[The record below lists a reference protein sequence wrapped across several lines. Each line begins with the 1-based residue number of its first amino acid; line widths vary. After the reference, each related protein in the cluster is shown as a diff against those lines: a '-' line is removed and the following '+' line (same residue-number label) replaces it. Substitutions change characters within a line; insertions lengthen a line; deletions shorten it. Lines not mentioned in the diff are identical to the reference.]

1 MTIVYFKYRIHLY
14 PNEEECDVRLDS
26 IPIQLIVQV
35 VLILFNAFFAA
46 SEMAVV
52 SLNPALLLRK
62 IDDGDKKA
70 ERLYEM
76 NKEPTGFLS
85 TIQVGITLAGFL
97 GSAFAADGF
106 SGYLVDWI
114 YYDLGITALSL
125 SFLDTLAVIVITIIL
140 SFFTLIFGEL
150 VPKQIA
156 MHYPYE
162 VASFTAG
169 LINILEK
176 VMRPLVWLLSKTTN
190 AVLHIFNID
199 SEKEED
205 DVSEEEIRSMAALG
219 SQKGIIDHDENEW
232 IQNVFKFD
240 DITIKEIMTHRT
252 DVIAIKET
260 DDYDKI
266 KAVIRE
272 HGVSRLPVNNRAEDD
287 VVGVVYARDIFLADK
302 ESFDLKK
309 IMRKPYFVPETL
321 KADCL
326 FDEMRKK
333 KNHFAIVVDEYGGI
347 DGIVTMED
355 LVEAIV
361 GDIYDEYDTS
371 EETDY
376 TKIDDNTYKVNGSM
390 SLDDVYE
397 LTKIRNFKE
406 ESEEYD
412 TISGYVLARLDKIP
426 EDDAKIEIEEDGVKL
441 NVVKIKRHKLEEII
455 IQKTK

>member
-1 MTIVYFKYRIHLY
+1 M
-14 PNEEECDVRLDS
+14 DS

-35 VLILFNAFFAA
+35 VLILLNAFFAA

-52 SLNPALLLRK
+52 SLNPALLSKR
-62 IDDGDKKA
+62 IEDGDKKA
-70 ERLYEM
+70 KRLYDM

-97 GSAFAADGF
+97 GSAFAADSF
-106 SGYLVDWI
+106 SGYLVDWV
-114 YYDLGITALSL
+114 YYDLGFTALSL
-125 SFLDTLAVIVITIIL
+125 SLLDTLAVIVITIIL

-156 MHYPYE
+156 MHHPYE
-162 VASFTAG
+162 VA
-169 LINILEK
+169 NITSGPITFLEK
-176 VMRPLVWLLSKTTN
+176 VMRPIVWLLSKTTN
-190 AVLHIFNID
+190 GVLRLFRID
-199 SEKEED
+199 PDKEDD

-219 SQKGIIDHDENEW
+219 SQKGIIDEDENEW

-252 DVIAIKET
+252 DMIAIKET
-260 DDYDKI
+260 DDYPKI
-266 KAVIRE
+266 KEVIRRY
-272 HGVSRLPVNNRAEDD
+272 GLSRLPVYNKAEDD
-287 VVGVVYARDIFLADK
+287 VVGVVYARDIFLADT
-302 ESFDLKK
+302 EHFDLKK

-321 KADCL
+321 KADYL

-361 GDIYDEYDTS
+361 GDIYDEYDIS
-371 EETDY
+371 EEKEY
-376 TKIDDNTYKVNGSM
+376 IKIDDNTYKVNGSM
-390 SLDDVYE
+390 ALEDVYE
-397 LTKIRNFKE
+397 LTKIKAFKE

-412 TISGYVLARLDKIP
+412 TIGGYVLARLDEVP
-426 EDDAKIEIEEDGVKL
+426 EDDTTVEVEEDGVKL
-441 NVVKIKRHKLEEII
+441 KVIKIKRHKLEEII
-455 IQKTK
+455 IRKTK